1 MQKKR
6 LIPYVSGVVLVA
18 LLMIIGKFYTPQ
30 EVSTQARYAKPQ
42 LTCRYYR
49 ERDFKLS
56 LNQGNNI
63 TTLPEGI
70 NIKGGIT
77 PHHLLA
83 GGMIADFFRLVSESN
98 PDVLIIL
105 GPNHSGEGV
114 KLVHTALADWNTP
127 FGVLQAD
134 AAIINELIESGMV
147 TEDLEL
153 LEKDHSI
160 SALIPYVKY
169 FMPDTTIVPLLM
181 TGTDRIE
188 TASGLGKKLGQ
199 IADER
204 KALIIAS
211 VDFSHYLSLKE
222 ADKKDEV
229 TKKAL
234 LRRDIQQIRAMDND
248 YMDSPISI
256 ITLLYAMEEIGAE
269 NQQIIAHDNSARIS
283 GSSFDNTTSYFT
295 IVYW

>member
-1 MQKKR
+1 M
-6 LIPYVSGVVLVA
+6 
-18 LLMIIGKFYTPQ
+18 
-30 EVSTQARYAKPQ
+30 
-42 LTCRYYR
+42 
-49 ERDFKLS
+49 
-56 LNQGNNI
+56 
-63 TTLPEGI
+63 
-70 NIKGGIT
+70 
-77 PHHLLA
+77 
-83 GGMIADFFRLVSESN
+83 
-98 PDVLIIL
+98 
-105 GPNHSGEGV
+105 
-114 KLVHTALADWNTP
+114 HTALADWNTP